1 MSNYRIKTF
10 SSLPTPKQIIEQ
22 CETVNYNFINES
34 RNTIE
39 NILSGKD
46 NRMLVIVGPCSI
58 HNYDQA
64 IEYAKKLHEVKY
76 ENLYIVMRVY
86 FEKPRTCLG
95 WKGLIYDPYLDNSN
109 KIPEGLLMARKLLIE
124 LTKMEIP
131 IGLEFLDT
139 ITPQYLA
146 DLVSWGAIGA
156 RTSESQVHRH
166 LASGLSMPIG
176 FKNLTDG
183 NVIKAIEGAKS
194 ASFPQ
199 AFLGIDENG
208 QSSFIETIGNQ
219 FSHIILRGGTTTN
232 YNEDNINNVSELLD
246 KNTLYG
252 LNKNKIIIDCS
263 HDNSEKNYKRQGL
276 VAVYTR
282 RLHLTKKY
290 PICGIMIESNIN
302 EGNQKI
308 SANLLYGV
316 SVTDSCINIED
327 TFYLLNILDKM
338 TIVECN
344 ELSDVR
350 KYISY
355 YDNFIINNETNFNP
369 IVTSTIK
376 SYDVDKQI
384 NNLTQNNFRQ
394 NILLALRLS
403 FSEKVGEF
411 KFNTFNFLK
420 KDTDL
425 LELVTN
431 NEIEQQILQKSK
443 GCSTLMIKIMD
454 LSKWIQVE
462 LIKDMLNRR
471 RWRKLS
477 TIN

>member
-1 MSNYRIKTF
+1 MSNQRIKTF

-22 CETVNYNFINES
+22 CDTVDYNFINTS
-34 RNTIE
+34 RKTIE

-46 NRMLVIVGPCSI
+46 DRMLVIVGPCSI
-58 HNYDQA
+58 HNYVQA
-64 IEYAKKLHEVKY
+64 IEYAKKLHEGKY
-76 ENLYIVMRVY
+76 KNLFIVMRVY

-109 KIPEGLLMARKLLIE
+109 KIPDGLLIARKLLIE
-124 LTKMEIP
+124 LTKMKIP

-166 LASGLSMPIG
+166 LASGLSMSVG

-194 ASFPQ
+194 ASYPQ

-208 QSSFIETIGNQ
+208 CSSCIETTGNQ
-219 FSHIILRGGTTTN
+219 FTHIILRGGITPN
-232 YNEDNINNVSELLD
+232 YNEDNIKNVSELIN
-246 KNTLYG
+246 KNN
-252 LNKNKIIIDCS
+252 LNNNKIIIDCS

-290 PICGIMIESNIN
+290 PICGIMLESNIN
-302 EGNQKI
+302 EGSQKI
-308 SANLLYGV
+308 STNLLHGV

-327 TFYLLNILDKM
+327 TFYLLDILDKM
-338 TIVECN
+338 SIVECN
-344 ELSDVR
+344 DLSDVR

-355 YDNFIINNETNFNP
+355 YDDIIINNKTNFNP
-369 IVTSTIK
+369 IITTTIK

-384 NNLTQNNFRQ
+384 NDLTQNNFRQ

-431 NEIEQQILQKSK
+431 NEVEQNIIQKSK
-443 GCSTLMIKIMD
+443 DSSALMIKIMD

-462 LIKDMLNRR
+462 LIKELLNKR

-477 TIN
+477 IIT

>member
-34 RNTIE
+34 RKTIE

-64 IEYAKKLHEVKY
+64 IEYAKKLYEVKY

-109 KIPEGLLMARKLLIE
+109 KIPDGLLIARKLLIE
-124 LTKMEIP
+124 LTKMKIP

-166 LASGLSMPIG
+166 LASGLSMPVG

-183 NVIKAIEGAKS
+183 NVLKAIEGAKS
-194 ASFPQ
+194 ASYPQ

-208 QSSFIETIGNQ
+208 QSSLIETIGNQ
-219 FSHIILRGGTTTN
+219 FSHIILRGGITTN
-232 YNEDNINNVSELLD
+232 YNEDTINNVSELLE
-246 KNTLYG
+246 KNVLYG

-302 EGNQKI
+302 EGSQKI
-308 SANLLYGV
+308 STDLLYGV

-344 ELSDVR
+344 DLMDVR

-355 YDNFIINNETNFNP
+355 YDDFIINNQTNFNP
-369 IVTSTIK
+369 IITTTIK
-376 SYDVDKQI
+376 LYDVDKQI
-384 NNLTQNNFRQ
+384 NDLTQNNFRQ

-403 FSEKVGEF
+403 FSEKVAEF

-420 KDTDL
+420 KDTNL

-431 NEIEQQILQKSK
+431 NEVEQNIIQKSK
-443 GCSTLMIKIMD
+443 DSSALMIKIMD

-462 LIKDMLNRR
+462 LIKELLNKRR
-471 RWRKLS
+471 YRKLS
-477 TIN
+477 IIT

>member
-1 MSNYRIKTF
+1 MSNQRIKTF

-22 CETVNYNFINES
+22 CDTVDYNFINTS
-34 RNTIE
+34 RKTIE

-46 NRMLVIVGPCSI
+46 DRMLVIVGPCSI
-58 HNYDQA
+58 HNYVQA
-64 IEYAKKLHEVKY
+64 IEYAKKLHEGKY
-76 ENLYIVMRVY
+76 KNLFIVMRVY

-166 LASGLSMPIG
+166 LASGLSMSVG

-194 ASFPQ
+194 ASYPQ

-208 QSSFIETIGNQ
+208 CSSCIETTGNQ
-219 FSHIILRGGTTTN
+219 FTHIILRGGITPN
-232 YNEDNINNVSELLD
+232 YNEDNIKNVSELIN
-246 KNTLYG
+246 KNN
-252 LNKNKIIIDCS
+252 LNNNKIIIDCS

-290 PICGIMIESNIN
+290 PICGIMLESNIN
-302 EGNQKI
+302 EGSQKI
-308 SANLLYGV
+308 STNLLHGV

-327 TFYLLNILDKM
+327 TFYLLDILDKM
-338 TIVECN
+338 SIVECN
-344 ELSDVR
+344 DLSDVR

-355 YDNFIINNETNFNP
+355 YDDIIINNETNFNP
-369 IVTSTIK
+369 IITTTIK

-384 NNLTQNNFRQ
+384 NDLTQNNFRQ

-431 NEIEQQILQKSK
+431 NEVEQNIIQKSK
-443 GCSTLMIKIMD
+443 DSSALMIKIMD

-462 LIKDMLNRR
+462 LIKELLNKR

-477 TIN
+477 IIT

>member
-10 SSLPTPKQIIEQ
+10 SPLPTPKQIIEQ

-34 RNTIE
+34 RKTIE

-64 IEYAKKLHEVKY
+64 IEYAKKLHEGKY

-109 KIPEGLLMARKLLIE
+109 KIPDGLLIARKLLIE

-194 ASFPQ
+194 ASYPQ

-208 QSSFIETIGNQ
+208 QSSLIETIGNQ
-219 FSHIILRGGTTTN
+219 FTHIILRGGITPN
-232 YNEDNINNVSELLD
+232 YNEDTVKNVSELLE
-246 KNTLYG
+246 NN
-252 LNKNKIIIDCS
+252 LNNNKIIIDCS

-308 SANLLYGV
+308 STDLLYGV

-338 TIVECN
+338 SIVECN
-344 ELSDVR
+344 DLSDVR

-355 YDNFIINNETNFNP
+355 YDNFIINNQTNFNP
-369 IVTSTIK
+369 IITTTIK

-384 NNLTQNNFRQ
+384 NDLTQNNFRQ

-420 KDTDL
+420 KDTNL

-431 NEIEQQILQKSK
+431 NEVEQNIIQKSK
-443 GCSTLMIKIMD
+443 DSSALMIKIMD

-462 LIKDMLNRR
+462 LIKELLNKRR
-471 RWRKLS
+471 YRKLS
-477 TIN
+477 IIT

>member
-1 MSNYRIKTF
+1 MSNQRIKTF
-10 SSLPTPKQIIEQ
+10 SSLPTPKEIIEQ
-22 CETVNYNFINES
+22 CDTVNYDFINES
-34 RNTIE
+34 RKTIE

-46 NRMLVIVGPCSI
+46 DRMLVIVGPCSI
-58 HNYDQA
+58 HNYVQA
-64 IEYAKKLHEVKY
+64 IEYAKKLHEGKY
-76 ENLYIVMRVY
+76 KNLFIVMRVY

-109 KIPEGLLMARKLLIE
+109 KIPDGLLIARKLLIE
-124 LTKMEIP
+124 LTKMKIP

-166 LASGLSMPIG
+166 LASGLSMSVG

-194 ASFPQ
+194 ASYPQ

-208 QSSFIETIGNQ
+208 CSSCIETTGNQ
-219 FSHIILRGGTTTN
+219 FTHIILRGGITPN
-232 YNEDNINNVSELLD
+232 YNEDNIKNVSELIN
-246 KNTLYG
+246 KNN
-252 LNKNKIIIDCS
+252 LNNNKIIIDCS

-290 PICGIMIESNIN
+290 PICGIMLESNIN
-302 EGNQKI
+302 EGSQKI
-308 SANLLYGV
+308 STNLLHGV

-327 TFYLLNILDKM
+327 TFYLLDILDKM
-338 TIVECN
+338 SIVECN
-344 ELSDVR
+344 DLSDVR

-355 YDNFIINNETNFNP
+355 YDDIIINNKTNFNP
-369 IVTSTIK
+369 IITTTIK

-384 NNLTQNNFRQ
+384 NDLTQNNFRQ

-411 KFNTFNFLK
+411 KFNTLNFLK

-431 NEIEQQILQKSK
+431 NNVEQQIIQKSK
-443 GCSTLMIKIMD
+443 GSTALMIKIMD

-462 LIKDMLNRR
+462 LIKELLNKR

-477 TIN
+477 IIT

>member
-1 MSNYRIKTF
+1 MSNQRIKTF
-10 SSLPTPKQIIEQ
+10 SSLPTPKEIIEQ
-22 CETVNYNFINES
+22 CDTVNYDFINES
-34 RNTIE
+34 RKTIE

-46 NRMLVIVGPCSI
+46 DRMLVIVGPCSI
-58 HNYDQA
+58 HNYVQA
-64 IEYAKKLHEVKY
+64 IEYAKKLHEGKY
-76 ENLYIVMRVY
+76 KNLFIVMRVY

-109 KIPEGLLMARKLLIE
+109 KIPDGLLIARKLLIE
-124 LTKMEIP
+124 LTKMKIP

-166 LASGLSMPIG
+166 LASGLSMPVG

-183 NVIKAIEGAKS
+183 NIIKAIEGAKS
-194 ASFPQ
+194 ASYSQ

-208 QSSFIETIGNQ
+208 CSSCIETTGNQ
-219 FSHIILRGGTTTN
+219 FTHIILRGGITPN
-232 YNEDNINNVSELLD
+232 YNEDNIKNVSELLK
-246 KNTLYG
+246 KNN
-252 LNKNKIIIDCS
+252 LNNNNKIIIDCS

-302 EGNQKI
+302 EGSQKI
-308 SANLLYGV
+308 STNLLHGV

-327 TFYLLNILDKM
+327 TFYLLDILDKM
-338 TIVECN
+338 KIVECN
-344 ELSDVR
+344 DLSDVR
-350 KYISY
+350 KCISY
-355 YDNFIINNETNFNP
+355 YDDFIINNQTNFNP
-369 IVTSTIK
+369 IITSTIK
-376 SYDVDKQI
+376 LYDVDKQI
-384 NNLTQNNFRQ
+384 NDLTQNNFRQ

-403 FSEKVGEF
+403 FSEKVGEL

-420 KDTDL
+420 KDTNL

-431 NEIEQQILQKSK
+431 NEVEQNIIQKSK
-443 GCSTLMIKIMD
+443 DSSALMIKIMD

-462 LIKDMLNRR
+462 LIKELLNKR

-477 TIN
+477 IIT